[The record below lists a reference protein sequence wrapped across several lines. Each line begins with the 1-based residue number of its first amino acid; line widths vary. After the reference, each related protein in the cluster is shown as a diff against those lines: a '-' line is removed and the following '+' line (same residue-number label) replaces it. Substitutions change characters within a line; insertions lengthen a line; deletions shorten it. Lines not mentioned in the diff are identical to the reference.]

1 MDPHLITRRHALGA
15 IVPVSTLALSALA
28 NAQVAGTADPSSMA
42 AAFRGA
48 HKPRELPFDPA
59 KLKGISEKVIRS
71 HWENNYQG
79 AMKTLNQLEQRLD
92 ATMKDKDFPA
102 YAYGNLK
109 REELMRTGSVV
120 LHEHYFFNLG
130 GDNKPGGEVLAALQ
144 RDFGSYEAW
153 EAEFRRLAA
162 SLAGGSGWVILN
174 YNLHTGTLHNY
185 WAGDHMHNAPV
196 GKPTVVLDMYE
207 HSYHM
212 DYGAAAAKYIEAF
225 MQNINWEAANR
236 RLVNVRKAGTLLA
249 EV

>member
-1 MDPHLITRRHALGA
+1 MHTPPVSRRHALGTIIPA
-15 IVPVSTLALSALA
+15 STLALSALA
-28 NAQVAGTADPSSMA
+28 NAQVAGAADPSPTG

-59 KLKGISEKVIRS
+59 KLRGISEKVIRS

-92 ATMKDKDFPA
+92 AMMKEKDFPA
-102 YAYGNLK
+102 FAYGNLK
-109 REELMRTGSVV
+109 REELMRTGSVI

-130 GDNKPGGEVLAALQ
+130 GETRAAGEVLTTIQ

-153 EAEFRRLAA
+153 ESEFRRLAA

-196 GKPTVVLDMYE
+196 GKPIVVLDMYE

-212 DYGAAAAKYIEAF
+212 DYGAAAAKYIDAF

-236 RLVNVRKAGTLLA
+236 RLVNGQKAGTLIA